1 MNSALKLINDFGIL
15 HMSWGQGVMILIGFL
30 LLYLAIKKNFEPLLL
45 VPIGFG
51 GILANL
57 PEAGLALSAVEN
69 ALHAADP
76 AVLRDFAAILHLD
89 IFTADVIKETIKT
102 ANPKELVELHLLA
115 EKYKYSDGMLY
126 QFYNVAIASGIAP
139 LLIFMGVGAMTDFG
153 PLLANPKTLLL
164 GAAAQFGIFTTV
176 LGALGLSS
184 LGVMNFSIA
193 QAASIGIIGAIDGPT
208 SIYVSGLLAPHML
221 GPITVAAYSYMSL
234 VPIIMPPVIYM
245 MTTKK
250 ERAIRMPYSSRKI
263 SRRTRIMFPI
273 IVTVLVG
280 TLVPFATPLIGML
293 MLGNLMRES
302 GAVER
307 LTKASSN
314 EIANTVTLFLG
325 LAIGSTMGGEAF
337 LKKET
342 LFILILGLLAFG
354 LDCVAGVFFAKIL
367 NFITGGKVN
376 PIIGAAGISAFP
388 MAARVCQRVAQEEDF
403 ENFLLMHA
411 MGANAAGQVASVV
424 AGGVVLALMGAGG

>member
-1 MNSALKLINDFGIL
+1 MIDQETISLLMKGVNAVTWQSL
-15 HMSWGQGVMILIGFL
+15 VMIGVSFVLF
-30 LLYLAIKKNFEPLLL
+30 YLAIVKDYEPLLL
-45 VPIGFG
+45 LPIGAG
-51 GILANL
+51 CLLANL
-57 PEAGLALSAVEN
+57 PLSPLV
-69 ALHAADP
+69 AD
-76 AVLRDFAAILHLD
+76 
-89 IFTADVIKETIKT
+89 
-102 ANPKELVELHLLA
+102 
-115 EKYKYSDGMLY
+115 DGMLRIL
-126 QFYNVAIASGIAP
+126 YN
-139 LLIFMGVGAMTDFG
+139 MGVGNELFPLFIFIGIGALTDFG
-153 PLLANPKTLLL
+153 PLLENPKFVLL
-164 GAAAQFGIFTTV
+164 GAAGQFGIFMTLILALL
-176 LGALGLSS
+176 LGFTK
-184 LGVMNFSIA
+184 NE
-193 QAASIGIIGAIDGPT
+193 AASIGIIGAIDGPT

-234 VPIIMPPVIYM
+234 VPIIMPPVIYA

-250 ERAIRMPYSSRKI
+250 ERAIRMEYSSRTI

-273 IVTVLVG
+273 IVTVVVG

-293 MLGNLMRES
+293 MLGNLMKES

-325 LAIGSTMGGEAF
+325 LAIGSTMVGADF
-337 LKKET
+337 LKTST
-342 LFILILGLLAFG
+342 LFILVLGLLAFI
-354 LDCVAGVFFAKIL
+354 LDCCAGVFFAKIL
-367 NFITGGKVN
+367 NWITGGKVN

-424 AGGVVLALMGAGG
+424 AGGVVLALMGAG